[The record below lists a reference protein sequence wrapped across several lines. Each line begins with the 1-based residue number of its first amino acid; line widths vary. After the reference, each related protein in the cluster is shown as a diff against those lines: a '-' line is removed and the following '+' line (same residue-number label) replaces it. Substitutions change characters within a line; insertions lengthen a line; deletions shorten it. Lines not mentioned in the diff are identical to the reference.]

1 MVKRI
6 WVERDVGRGTEIE
19 YGIRGQ
25 HSPGWSRQ
33 RHAAGRD
40 LTEPRYHA
48 SVARGGPIERST
60 EMTKSQQR
68 ARQNRDAVAELARA
82 GHGAAEIASR
92 LGLGLSTVYAAMPS
106 ETKERRG
113 LRVEDRTLRETVL
126 DLVDARGEYGTS
138 ELLLRDLGAMTR
150 WARTDLHSLNHQ
162 LRQMAKQGQITMRVR
177 NNGSAASLE
186 RIARKGPIPTNKTVD
201 TYPDGSVI
209 VQERRPR
216 TIEIE
221 GKTYVATSG
230 LLDLAAETRAGPT
243 KSVEPEPT
251 GDESYWPIL
260 ARLRERVAADADA
273 ANRQDQLLYAAELLR
288 VVDPEAADL
297 LLTRAAEIEVADLTD
312 EEREYLRFAD
322 AVDQRRAESRQAD
335 TGQAR
340 QDARTVSASPTGD
353 E

>member
-1 MVKRI
+1 MGKRV
-6 WVERDVGRGTEIE
+6 WVERDVGRGPEIE

-68 ARQNRDAVAELARA
+68 ARQNREAVAELARA
-82 GHGAAEIASR
+82 GHNAADIASR
-92 LGLGLSTVYAAMPS
+92 LGLGLSTVYSMMPA

-113 LRVEDRTLRETVL
+113 LTVEDRTLRETVL

-138 ELLLRDLGAMTR
+138 EALLRDVGAIPR

-177 NNGSAASLE
+177 NNGQAASLE
-186 RIARKGPIPTNKTVD
+186 RIARKGPIPANKTVD

-251 GDESYWPIL
+251 GSESDWPIL
-260 ARLRERVAADADA
+260 AALRERVAADADA
-273 ANRQDQLLYAAELLR
+273 RGRQDALMDAADRLRTVDPAAADILLERAAYIETAELS
-288 VVDPEAADL
+288 DA
-297 LLTRAAEIEVADLTD
+297 
-312 EEREYLRFAD
+312 EREYLRFA
-322 AVDQRRAESRQAD
+322 ESLQAD
-335 TGQAR
+335 TGQSR
-340 QDARTVSASPTGD
+340 QGARTVSASPTGD